1 MKPVSENGEKKLK
14 FQYIVDIKRPDA
26 MAEPLKS
33 IERSHPCDVQVRLY
47 GFGTDASQ
55 GYYRMV

>member
-1 MKPVSENGEKKLK
+1 MKPVSKNGEKKLE
-14 FQYIVDIKRPDA
+14 FQHIVDIKQPDA

-33 IERSHPCDVQVRLY
+33 IERSHPCDVQLRLY

>member
-1 MKPVSENGEKKLK
+1 MKPSAKTGEKTGDSV
-14 FQYIVDIKRPDA
+14 YCRYETTRC
-26 MAEPLKS
+26 MTEPLKS
-33 IERSHPCDVQVRLY
+33 IERSHPCDVQLRLY